1 MQADGRD
8 FAGIFFCA
16 GCGRRAARPEV
27 LEEIARVT
35 RGNVIEA
42 DRLDEI
48 VPLLTG
54 LPEPPPSV
62 RRLQIWSHP
71 AVAAVMIVLLSVF
84 WVGRKMIGLI

>member
-1 MQADGRD
+1 M
-8 FAGIFFCA
+8 
-16 GCGRRAARPEV
+16 
-27 LEEIARVT
+27 
-35 RGNVIEA
+35 IEA

-48 VPLLTG
+48 VPLLAV

-62 RRLQIWSHP
+62 RRLQIWSHR